1 MIRRSKLCLFLLI
14 GLAVTAAQASEIPM
28 DDAGFTVYVQKR
40 LQLYEAKPVNVIG
53 AFNLSVGASTD
64 TRAQLSLKP
73 LHDAC
78 MIEPAKCEATTDE
91 YIQNAVKAL
100 SQPIPAGASA
110 VSGVTTLVVCNQT
123 SRSLAVA
130 TIYVPV
136 SSDQWRSVGWTQVDA
151 ASCKNVLTTSGRTF
165 YARAEE
171 ANREQIHDPQLIG
184 GMVEGDRGIASAG
197 SDLNLCVAHSGS
209 WDAMAPDLDGTC
221 GGKASESVGFKRFQS
236 NGRPVMTWNL
246 AF

>member
-1 MIRRSKLCLFLLI
+1 VIRQLKFHLVLLA
-14 GLAVTAAQASEIPM
+14 GLAATAAQASDIPM
-28 DDAGFTVYVQKR
+28 DDAGFTAYVQKR
-40 LQLYEAKPVNVIG
+40 LQLYEAKPVNVEG
-53 AFNLSVGASTD
+53 AFNLSVGASTEP
-64 TRAQLSLKP
+64 RAQLSLKP

-78 MIEPAKCEATTDE
+78 MMEPAKCEATTDE

-100 SQPIPAGASA
+100 TQPIPAGAA
-110 VSGVTTLVVCNQT
+110 ALSGVTTLVVCNRT
-123 SRSLAVA
+123 TRSLAIA

-136 SSDQWRSVGWTQVDA
+136 SSDQWRSVGWTPVDA
-151 ASCKNVLTTSGRTF
+151 STCKNVLTTSGKTF

-197 SDLNLCVAHSGS
+197 SDLKLCVAHSGS
-209 WDAMAPDLDGTC
+209 WDTMASDLDGTC
-221 GGKASESVGFKRFQS
+221 GGKASESVGFKKFQS
-236 NGRPVMTWNL
+236 DGRPVMTWNL